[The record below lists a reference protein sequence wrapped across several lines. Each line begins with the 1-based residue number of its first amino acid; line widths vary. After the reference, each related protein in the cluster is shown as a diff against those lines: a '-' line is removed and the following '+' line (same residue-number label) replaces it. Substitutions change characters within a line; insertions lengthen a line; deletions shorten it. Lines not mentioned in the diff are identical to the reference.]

1 MFNNLIKKYMH
12 EFLWFLRIYYCSV
25 SIAVCSP
32 EMLCSWNISLSLN
45 WQCKPEKLISDV
57 HGSLNTST
65 KLFKRL
71 NPVILKI
78 IIRCQT
84 SILFYFLWHKYVS
97 LGHISLSDV
106 CNISL
111 DSFEPFLSFEIRMFY
126 VLQSKYVWNT
136 YNE

>member
-1 MFNNLIKKYMH
+1 MR
-12 EFLWFLRIYYCSV
+12 FLWFLRILYCNI

-57 HGSLNTST
+57 NGFLDTST
-65 KLFKRL
+65 KQFKRL
-71 NPVILKI
+71 NSVIWKI
-78 IIRCQT
+78 IIRCKT
-84 SILFYFLWHKYVS
+84 SILIYSLWHKYVW

-106 CNISL
+106 CNINL

-126 VLQSKYVWNT
+126 VLHSKYIWNT
-136 YNE
+136 CNE